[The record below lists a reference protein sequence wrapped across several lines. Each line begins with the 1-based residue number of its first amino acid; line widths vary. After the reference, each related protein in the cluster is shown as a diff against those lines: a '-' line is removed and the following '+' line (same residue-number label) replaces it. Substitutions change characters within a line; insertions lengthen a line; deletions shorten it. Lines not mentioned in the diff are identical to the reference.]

1 MANNQN
7 LIPFSKGPDPRRQNG
22 RKPGSKNLT
31 TLIKDMLD
39 ANIDDISNPQIR
51 KLLQEYNSK
60 NIKEA
65 IVSAL
70 IIKSIKKSDPRI
82 AELLFKYTEYTE
94 NPANKSVLDDGKIEI
109 TIVEPTLKQRE
120 QKALL
125 EAERKE
131 KEQEKLNRI

>member
-1 MANNQN
+1 MANSQN
-7 LIPFSKGPDPRRQNG
+7 LIPFSKGPDPRRQKG
-22 RKPGSKNLT
+22 RKPGSKNIA
-31 TLIKDMLD
+31 TLIKEMLD
-39 ANIDDISNPQIR
+39 ADLEDVSNSEIK
-51 KLLQEYNSK
+51 KLLQKSDSRNV
-60 NIKEA
+60 KEA

-70 IIKSIKKSDPRI
+70 IIKTIQKSDPRT